1 MNILILEDD
10 EDLAVGIEISLK
22 QENYRFVIS
31 NTIKDAK
38 KQLNS
43 YVFDLEIILK
53 IINLIY

>member
-31 NTIKDAK
+31 NTIKITIATT
-38 KQLNS
+38 LRR
-43 YVFDLEIILK
+43 VL
-53 IINLIY
+53 